1 MRRMIWVVAA
11 AAASLVVMSAS
22 ASAAGWN
29 CSAAAL
35 SGQPLGTPVTANV
48 GQTTCKAA
56 SGGANL
62 PALPIPLQA
71 NVMSAR
77 TTLDGSA
84 SQPAQQTAGATGEVA
99 SLSVGVPAGS
109 APIPATTIPVPG
121 MGNVDI
127 TQALASLLP
136 PPPNPLLGVK
146 LSSATASGSC
156 VNGKPALTGSS
167 HVLGLT
173 VAGQELPVD
182 QAVSQAVTAI
192 GGGTLDPS
200 QLTSQPLP
208 APLNQI
214 PLATL
219 QPLLDALPDMAIP
232 PTVAQIRVTPGSQT
246 VQNGTLTQKG
256 LQIFLALGGQTVADL
271 TLGEA
276 SVSQGDVGCAQPV
289 AAAQLQCTTRKLAL
303 IDVLERKGYARLYG
317 AADRSLIGKRVNVV
331 ASWNGKTVARP
342 VVRKDGTFLAKGKLP
357 PTGAAPLQPRA
368 LPGQDRQGALAT
380 AQALPAHAGD
390 PALQPQGQGHDQ
402 GAHRPAAGD
411 ADPEDHDQAPRLVHE
426 ERGRQV
432 AAPRQPGPLLDH
444 ARRAAERAGRGL
456 SARDEGAQEP
466 QEPQA
471 VPHLHAAARG
481 GAEALESAWSSQAA
495 GVPPVSDAVPVAFLE
510 ACGSS

>member
-1 MRRMIWVVAA
+1 VRRMIWVVAA
-11 AAASLVVMSAS
+11 AAVSLVVMSAS

-35 SGQPLGTPVTANV
+35 TGQPVGSPVTANV
-48 GQTTCKAA
+48 GQATCKAA
-56 SGGANL
+56 SAGANL
-62 PALPIPLQA
+62 PAMPIPIQA

-84 SQPAQQTAGATGEVA
+84 TQPAQQTAGATGEVA
-99 SLSVGVPAGS
+99 SMSVGVPAGS

-136 PPPNPLLGVK
+136 PPPDPLLGVK

-200 QLTSQPLP
+200 DLTSQPLP

-219 QPLLDALPDMAIP
+219 QPLLDALPPMAIP

-256 LQIFLALGGQTVADL
+256 LQIFLALGGQTVVDL
-271 TLGEA
+271 TLGQA
-276 SVSQGDVGCAQPV
+276 SISQGDVGCAQPV

-303 IDVLERKGYARLYG
+303 IDVLQRKGYARLYG
-317 AADRSLIGKRVNVV
+317 AADHSFIGKRVSVV

-357 PTGAAPLQPRA
+357 PANLRHSNRARYQAKIGKERSLRLKLFRRMLVTQLSSRKGKVTIKGHIVLPLGTPIQKITIKRRVSCTKNVVVKSLRPDSRGRFSITLGGPPSGQAAVYRLATKVRKNHKNRKLFPTFTLPRA
-368 LPGQDRQGALAT
+368 VALK
-380 AQALPAHAGD
+380 
-390 PALQPQGQGHDQ
+390 
-402 GAHRPAAGD
+402 R
-411 ADPEDHDQAPRLVHE
+411 
-426 ERGRQV
+426 
-432 AAPRQPGPLLDH
+432 
-444 ARRAAERAGRGL
+444 
-456 SARDEGAQEP
+456 
-466 QEPQA
+466 
-471 VPHLHAAARG
+471 
-481 GAEALESAWSSQAA
+481 
-495 GVPPVSDAVPVAFLE
+495 
-510 ACGSS
+510 